1 MGSLNSS
8 GVPVVPKQNV
18 GFRRYGRYTVVGSGT
33 NPHGANN
40 YELPTIKESEPQ
52 FLPGY
57 TKGMISGIY
66 SQDFY
71 STVNMFP
78 PVKIY
83 DSVTDSGILRNGSGI
98 APASG
103 AQPEIGL
110 KPVSQNFSFHT
121 GARIVTA
128 NSDQDAVLSRAPSS
142 GFRPS

>member
-1 MGSLNSS
+1 MGSLHAS

-40 YELPTIKESEPQ
+40 QELPTIKEPESQ

-57 TKGMISGIY
+57 SKGMVSGVY
-66 SQDFY
+66 DPDFY
-71 STVNMFP
+71 STANMYP
-78 PVKIY
+78 PVKVY
-83 DSVTDSGILRNGSGI
+83 DSVTDSLISRNGSGI

-110 KPVSQNFSFHT
+110 KPVSQNFSFHA
-121 GARIVTA
+121 GNRIVTQ
-128 NSDQDAVLSRAPSS
+128 NSDQDAVLTRAPAS